1 MQPLFSPKAGWVVAA
16 WALVACSSAHAQYW
30 PARKMVAEVQA
41 ATIVGRDSSG
51 AEIERFPLAQVR
63 RAVMVLDRL
72 APLYE
77 LPPPNLFIGKGD
89 SPNASIVVSSDGQQ
103 AMVIN
108 IAMLRLAGDSDDLMA
123 TVIGHEL
130 AHLKAQHLAKRAEA
144 SNSIGLWGAVVGTA
158 LDVGGLIQGRG
169 NVGMGR
175 ALGGVG
181 AEMASAS
188 FSRDQE
194 READA
199 IGIKAMAG
207 AGFDPAQAAKLWELM
222 AARVGSKSLWIDSHP
237 AHTERAAAMAQL
249 ATSLAPV
256 YTAHRLSSR
265 GLPVYADPYPDA
277 RHKNFDPAANEL
289 AVQSSYAR
297 ARAAY
302 VAKRYDEAVPLLREA
317 ANEAGGGD
325 ERVTTMLGA
334 LHESGLGGL
343 VADAA
348 QARELFGKAAATG
361 FGPAIYALGLMN
373 YNGKGAK
380 DGKSDMPEARKLLV
394 LADKR
399 DEPRAT
405 SLLALMYRFGN
416 GFAQNLFIARELAE
430 RAAVA
435 GEPLGQAL
443 YATMVRDGMGGF
455 ADPAKGFDLLIQV
468 APRLPWASYQLGQSY
483 ETGKGTNPDR
493 DKARDAYEAAL
504 KGGVREADERL
515 QYLSKKP

>member
-1 MQPLFSPKAGWVVAA
+1 MQLLLSPKAGFAA
-16 WALVACSSAHAQYW
+16 AALLFSACSSVHAQYW

-77 LPPPNLFIGKGD
+77 LPPPHLFIGKGD

-108 IAMLRLAGDSDDLMA
+108 TAMLRLAGDSDDLMA

-144 SNSIGLWGAVVGTA
+144 SNAIGLWGAVVGTA
-158 LDVGGLIQGRG
+158 LDVGGLIQGRS

-181 AEMASAS
+181 AEMATAG

-194 READA
+194 READEM
-199 IGIKAMAG
+199 GIKAMAG

-222 AARVGSKSLWIDSHP
+222 AARVGSKGLWIDSHP
-237 AHTERAAAMAQL
+237 AHMARAAAMTQL
-249 ATSLAPV
+249 ATSLEPV
-256 YTAHRLSSR
+256 YIAHKLSPR
-265 GLPVYADPYPDA
+265 GLPVVADPYPQA
-277 RHKNFDPAANEL
+277 RFKNFEPVANEL

-302 VAKRYDEAVPLLREA
+302 VAKKYDDAMPLLREA
-317 ANEAGGGD
+317 AKEAEGGD

-334 LHESGLGGL
+334 LYESGLGGL
-343 VADAA
+343 VVDAA
-348 QARELFGKAAATG
+348 QARELFGKAAVKG
-361 FGPAIYALGLMN
+361 FGPAIYALGLMH
-373 YNGKGAK
+373 YKGKDVG
-380 DGKSDMPEARKLLV
+380 GDMLEARKLLV
-394 LADKR
+394 LADRR

-405 SLLALMYRFGN
+405 ALLALMYRFGN

-430 RAAVA
+430 RAAAA

-443 YATMVRDGMGGF
+443 YATMMRDGMGGF
-455 ADPAKGFDLLIQV
+455 ADPARGFDLLTQV

-483 ETGKGTNPDR
+483 ENGTGTKADR

-504 KGGVREADERL
+504 AGGVREADARL
-515 QYLSKKP
+515 QYLGKKP